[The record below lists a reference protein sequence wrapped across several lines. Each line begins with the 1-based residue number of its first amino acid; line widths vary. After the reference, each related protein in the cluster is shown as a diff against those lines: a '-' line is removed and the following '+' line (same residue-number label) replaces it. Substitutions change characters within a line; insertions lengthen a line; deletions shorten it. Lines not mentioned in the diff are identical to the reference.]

1 MKKSNIS
8 DDQYALAVYM
18 LKNRFHN
25 VMDLIKFWSFSGPC
39 LESHPEIEDY
49 NNTSRWPTWHCV
61 ISWKWAPLPPFPP
74 LLYTYIVT
82 IYYIL
87 I

>member
-49 NNTSRWPTWHCV
+49 NNTSR
-61 ISWKWAPLPPFPP
+61 
-74 LLYTYIVT
+74 
-82 IYYIL
+82 
-87 I
+87 